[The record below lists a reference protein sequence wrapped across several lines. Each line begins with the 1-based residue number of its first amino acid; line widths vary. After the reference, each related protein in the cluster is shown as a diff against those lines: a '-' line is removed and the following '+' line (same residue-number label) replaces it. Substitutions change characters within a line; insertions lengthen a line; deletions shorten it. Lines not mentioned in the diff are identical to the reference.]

1 MALASKTL
9 SLALALNTPG
19 LDLSFGLDHVVLEP
33 ITAECNLIFL
43 QCSEVG
49 WTSGWAVGLLL
60 LFFLTLGKYDP
71 EGDEKLRKLIYKLG
85 YDHQSVRSV
94 VGKLSCRR
102 TAL

>member
-1 MALASKTL
+1 MMMMMLMIIGVLVLILIIILVL
-9 SLALALNTPG
+9 STN
-19 LDLSFGLDHVVLEP
+19 
-33 ITAECNLIFL
+33 NNNKYYYY
-43 QCSEVG
+43 
-49 WTSGWAVGLLL
+49 
-60 LFFLTLGKYDP
+60 FFTLGTYDP